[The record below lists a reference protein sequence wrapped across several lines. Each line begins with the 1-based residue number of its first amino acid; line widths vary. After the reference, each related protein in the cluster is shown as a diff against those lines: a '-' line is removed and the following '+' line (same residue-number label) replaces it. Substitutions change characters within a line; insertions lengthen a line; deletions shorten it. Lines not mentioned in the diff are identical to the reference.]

1 MIDPARRDMRDEPGP
16 VPAVLLVVLS
26 VVLLVTSYLMSQA
39 PQPTYSATESQ
50 AAFGTESCT
59 SYLGTPYDCY

>member
-1 MIDPARRDMRDEPGP
+1 
-16 VPAVLLVVLS
+16 LS